1 MAPTWS
7 IIWRN
12 RLSTR
17 SPSATKSTSSTL
29 FGKNPA
35 SFPAEPAKLY
45 VNDRPASLYG
55 NHYESPIKFRNA
67 SVTSNS
73 ENDLVTPTNERPQS
87 YIDMQGKKPSNT
99 EDLLVFANGNNKEEE
114 GN

>member
-1 MAPTWS
+1 MV
-7 IIWRN
+7 N
-12 RLSTR
+12 YLEK
-17 SPSATKSTSSTL
+17 PSFDTVTKCDKVDKL
-29 FGKNPA
+29 HALWQEPIA

-73 ENDLVTPTNERPQS
+73 ENDLVTPTDERPQS

-99 EDLLVFANGNNKEEE
+99 EDLLVFANGNGNDDEEE